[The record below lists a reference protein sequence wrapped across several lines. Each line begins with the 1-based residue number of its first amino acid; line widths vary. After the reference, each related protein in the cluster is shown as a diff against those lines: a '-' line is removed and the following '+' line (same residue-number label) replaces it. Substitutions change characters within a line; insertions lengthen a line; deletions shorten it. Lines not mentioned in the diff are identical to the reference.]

1 MIVGLIGHPVAH
13 SKSPQMQNAAFAQAG
28 LVDWR
33 YKLWD
38 TPLEE
43 LPARIRAVSERD
55 EVAGCNVTIPHKLA
69 VMPYL
74 NAVNEHARAIG
85 AVNTIIKAP
94 SPNPLPGGERALIG
108 HNTDWTGFLADL
120 AFHDVN
126 ANVDTHALVLGAGG
140 SARAIVYALVS
151 QGAQVLVCNRTT
163 ERAHALLAGLS
174 NSPYL
179 REIHDNCGVVDSPAD
194 PTCEGVNLV
203 VNCTSAGMWP
213 NDETTPWPSDLP
225 YPATATLYDLVYK
238 PRVTQLMQQAE
249 AAGARAIG
257 GIGMLAEQGAA
268 AFALW
273 TGVPAQSVSGI
284 MRQTLNH
291 A

>member
-1 MIVGLIGHPVAH
+1 
-13 SKSPQMQNAAFAQAG
+13 MQHAAFAHAG
-28 LVDWR
+28 LAGWR
-33 YKLWD
+33 YELWD
-38 TPLEE
+38 TSLAE
-43 LPARIRAVSERD
+43 LPIRIREVSERD
-55 EVAGCNVTIPHKLA
+55 DIAGCNVTIPHKQA

-85 AVNTIIKAP
+85 AVNTIFKRGHY
-94 SPNPLPGGERALIG
+94 LLG

-120 AFHDVN
+120 AFHGIVVN
-126 ANVDTHALVLGAGG
+126 SDTRALVLGAGG

-151 QGAQVLVCNRTT
+151 EGAQVLVCNRTPG
-163 ERAHALLAGLS
+163 RARDLLDGIS

-179 REIHDNCGVVDSPAD
+179 REIQENCAVVQTPGDTLCRAA
-194 PTCEGVNLV
+194 NLI

-213 NDETTPWPSDLP
+213 DDDTTPWPDDLP
-225 YPATATLYDLVYK
+225 YPAAATLYDLVYR
-238 PRVTQLMQQAE
+238 PRVTRLMRQAE

-268 AFALW
+268 ALELW
-273 TGVPAQSVSGI
+273 SGVPAAQVSGI
-284 MRQTLNH
+284 MRAALNH